1 MILCLTYQYLQYLGG
16 SDFQKVDGFYCD
28 SHYHNESSLLM
39 ALSKCRLDVSCSMV
53 GAPNCNNQTSD
64 SLYYLCGENPEL
76 TQIYGGCY
84 YRKTGK

>member
-64 SLYYLCGENPEL
+64 SLYYLCGKNPEWK
-76 TQIYGGCY
+76 QIDGGCY
-84 YRKTGK
+84 YRKIGK